1 MYTQRPNHTPRMRM
15 QISQHNDC
23 TIATRSPPER
33 PRSTPTPCPAART
46 KTYRDMAGQRRL
58 RTPDSRAHPL
68 PSRSRRLLAADVR
81 PAGSQRRLKNS
92 AGRPGRSLD
101 HCKLEVSLD
110 HLLAVDIGDTL
121 HLDEAEPCLECD
133 KLHFHD
139 ERVAGHNRSAP
150 LDVVDACKEEVA
162 LAVGDGLLER
172 HYAADLRH
180 RLHLQHAG
188 HDGAAREVAIEVLL
202 VGRHLL
208 HTDRALACL
217 ELDNLVDEEERVAV
231 RQDLLDAVHLKDGFR
246 LCKRLGPHGR
256 AAPV

>member
-1 MYTQRPNHTPRMRM
+1 M

-101 HCKLEVSLD
+101 LCTQRSGIKRRWCGRWAGVSLD

-180 RLHLQHAG
+180 RLHLRP
-188 HDGAAREVAIEVLL
+188 DGGEAA
-202 VGRHLL
+202 VG
-208 HTDRALACL
+208 TDGRKSRNAH
-217 ELDNLVDEEERVAV
+217 RI
-231 RQDLLDAVHLKDGFR
+231 G
-246 LCKRLGPHGR
+246 GR
-256 AAPV
+256 ACQHVQEGQAAAGELPRCLLAQRLLAAVAL